1 MDRMP
6 LKQTHRDLDST
17 PPSDGHGDDDAISYI
32 SASTDTL
39 RKPLQPFDDS
49 HLEDAM
55 SRRPRRKSW
64 WDTMAV
70 RARRRIDLGEYSGE
84 ATEGLLGDSQA
95 SSVRPK
101 RKRTWYNYCIFGGI
115 SGLCIL

>member
-1 MDRMP
+1 
-6 LKQTHRDLDST
+6 
-17 PPSDGHGDDDAISYI
+17 
-32 SASTDTL
+32 
-39 RKPLQPFDDS
+39 
-49 HLEDAM
+49 
-55 SRRPRRKSW
+55 
-64 WDTMAV
+64 MAV